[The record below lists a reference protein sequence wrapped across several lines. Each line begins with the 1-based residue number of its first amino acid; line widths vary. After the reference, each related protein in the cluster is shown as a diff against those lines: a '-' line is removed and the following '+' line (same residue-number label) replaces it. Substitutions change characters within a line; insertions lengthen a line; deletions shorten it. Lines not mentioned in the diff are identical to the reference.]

1 MREEVYERTAGG
13 GRRWVRGYLNQPLR
27 LAFWLALGYF
37 CFASIYI
44 VLSSEWAARVAET
57 QEQLH
62 RIEQTKGFLFIVI
75 TTLLLFLFAFLM
87 FRRVARDERSLSDY
101 RETLLTANRR
111 AVAGL
116 FASSVAHDI
125 NNILMVIES
134 VTEQLG
140 DVQPEEKQTMLNQLG
155 TANEELK
162 SLVKRLASARS
173 EQLSEKECEF
183 DLSAEIRKITGLVR
197 SHRKARWC
205 NFQVE
210 GPPNLKVVGRPALYH
225 QILLNL
231 LINAAE
237 ATGGRGNVRVLARSD
252 GDELVIE
259 VHDDGPGIPLERR
272 AEIMEPFATTKPD
285 GCGLGLLSVRVCAE
299 AQSGTVSVGDSDLGG
314 ACFIV
319 TVPKKSMS
327 ATGLAAMAPDSHPEG
342 GVHSGSEPFHFRH

>member
-1 MREEVYERTAGG
+1 MTEEDYERNAGE
-13 GRRWVRGYLNQPLR
+13 RRASGLRGYLNQPLR

-37 CFASIYI
+37 SFASIYI

-57 QEQLH
+57 QEELH
-62 RIEQTKGFLFIVI
+62 RIEQAKGVLFIVI
-75 TTLLLFLFAFLM
+75 TTLLLFLFACLM

-140 DVQPEEKQTMLNQLG
+140 DVEPEEKRNMLNQLRA
-155 TANEELK
+155 ANEELK

-173 EQLSEKECEF
+173 ERLSESECEF

-205 NFQVE
+205 NFQID
-210 GPPNLKVVGRPALYH
+210 GPTHLRIVGRPALYH

-252 GDELVIE
+252 DDEIVIE

-285 GCGLGLLSVRVCAE
+285 GCGLGLISVRVCAE
-299 AQSGTVSVGDSDLGG
+299 AHGGKVSVGDSDLGG
-314 ACFIV
+314 ACFVV
-319 TVPKKSMS
+319 TVPKKSLP
-327 ATGLAAMAPDSHPEG
+327 AAGLAATPPDSHPEG
-342 GVHSGSEPFHFRH
+342 DLHRE